1 LSFPKPLVWN
11 CKVNHYSFNK
21 ARISQKYFRQN
32 KESIIF
38 SIRSQSLY
46 QDLIASFRDSKSP
59 KARFFLPL
67 QKNESYGFTT

>member
-1 LSFPKPLVWN
+1 MIWN

-38 SIRSQSLY
+38 FICSQSLY
-46 QDLIASFRDSKSP
+46 QDLIASFRDYKSL

-67 QKNESYGFTT
+67 QKNESYGFTVRKTD